1 MPDHNIL
8 NNCCPFCNKQFEKES
23 SRRRHYYYCRLRT
36 INPKFSRQRSCI
48 PCSKAKTRCDLSAP
62 ECSRCQARGIVCE
75 YRAEI
80 VQNEPMDH
88 ERLRNTSGQ
97 GAASFDSPMHG
108 DQVELLGPV
117 TTARSNEH
125 TSDDSRN
132 GNQRVITD
140 IQALQNDEWT
150 LDPQLLAYPN
160 PNVQTTQSR
169 PLNLQ
174 LNTDIDVDSQFN
186 IPFYTPVNFSLRLFE
201 NRPLVEPNK
210 AHAASLFRRT
220 LGSYAFMLLRRDN
233 LPPFI
238 CPHAYEWSE
247 EQSNNPLEALVNCT
261 SLVQMFHARTPTN
274 RGFIWRLIRVE
285 QERLLQQ
292 YVNMDKWG
300 LLATL
305 QALLVYCLLR
315 AIDQETLDNDFDV
328 SLVVTCMQV
337 TRAIAICEGMHNRV
351 EDPSMLASNTLDL
364 DWLEWIF
371 KESVRRTCLVFKFLN
386 MLVDTASCG
395 TCSGL
400 PGFALIPLPG
410 SISQW
415 RATSE
420 SAWRT
425 DYELH
430 FQARAIYGV
439 SDNGD
444 LVKLRQRSSGIDS
457 EVVMWEDWLA
467 YVGDFGTLVMVAA
480 SLL

>member
-1 MPDHNIL
+1 MD
-8 NNCCPFCNKQFEKES
+8 
-23 SRRRHYYYCRLRT
+23 
-36 INPKFSRQRSCI
+36 
-48 PCSKAKTRCDLSAP
+48 
-62 ECSRCQARGIVCE
+62 
-75 YRAEI
+75 
-80 VQNEPMDH
+80 NEP
-88 ERLRNTSGQ
+88 LRGTSGQ
-97 GAASFDSPMHG
+97 GEGATSFGNPMR
-108 DQVELLGPV
+108 DDEVEYLSPV
-117 TTARSNEH
+117 TTARSNKQTFEI
-125 TSDDSRN
+125 SIN
-132 GNQRVITD
+132 GDQPVNTD
-140 IQALQNDEWT
+140 VQAFQTNEWT
-150 LDPQLLAYPN
+150 LDPQLLAHVG
-160 PNVQTTQSR
+160 PNVQTTQPE
-169 PLNLQ
+169 PLNPHFTIDIDADSQ
-174 LNTDIDVDSQFN
+174 LN
-186 IPFYTPVNFSLRLFE
+186 IPLFTPVNISLGLFQ
-201 NRPLVEPNK
+201 NRASVEPHK

-220 LGSYAFMLLRRDN
+220 LGSYAFMLLRREN

-238 CPHAYEWSE
+238 CPHAYEWAE

-274 RGFIWRLIRVE
+274 RGFIWRLIRLE

-315 AIDQETLDNDFDV
+315 AIDQETPNNDFDV

-337 TRAIAICEGMHNRV
+337 TRAIATCEGIHNRI
-351 EDPSMLASNTLDL
+351 EDPSMMALNNLDL

-371 KESVRRTCLVFKFLN
+371 KESVRRTCLVFKLLD

-410 SISQW
+410 SITQW

-420 SAWRT
+420 SAWRA

-430 FQARAIYGV
+430 FQVRTIYGV

-467 YVGDFGTLVMVAA
+467 SVGDFGTLVMVAA